1 MNQME
6 NKKNLLIKKRL
17 VLYAGL
23 CINAFIKLNFLNQFN
38 VNTESRNIEI
48 IDGSLPHYEY
58 HCLTYEPKQE
68 YYDIPIYDEAFQEHI
83 FEISDKY
90 GFAHDILFTIGHVES
105 DGTWATN
112 GVISPTNDYGLFQ
125 INITNHKQI
134 YQVLGFTSDD
144 LQYDPYK
151 NAEAAAY
158 LIKTFFDLYDYDI
171 TNFNYKNIF
180 GTYNGY
186 INWEEKEQSLE
197 YVDYSMKILEEKYSK
212 IERLERTK
220 K

>member
-1 MNQME
+1 M
-6 NKKNLLIKKRL
+6 KYTKAIKKKRL
-17 VLYAGL
+17 SLYASL
-23 CINAFIKLNFLNQFN
+23 SACALLKLSHWNALQ
-38 VNTESRNIEI
+38 VHTESIKIENIN
-48 IDGSLPHYEY
+48 SNLPHYNY
-58 HCLTYEPKQE
+58 QYLTYEPKQE
-68 YYDIPIYDEAFQEHI
+68 YYDIPIYDEAFQEHL
-83 FEISDKY
+83 FEISAKY
-90 GFAHDILFTIGHVES
+90 GFPHDILFTLGHVES

-186 INWEEKEQSLE
+186 IKWEEKEQSLE